1 MGVTPNS
8 DTQQTIAKHVANI
21 KHHGPILL
29 RVLLPAFLIGFGF
42 DSHIDDG
49 NTASIFKRLKSPAR
63 FTGGQAVH
71 WM

>member
-1 MGVTPNS
+1 M
-8 DTQQTIAKHVANI
+8 
-21 KHHGPILL
+21 
-29 RVLLPAFLIGFGF
+29 IGFGF